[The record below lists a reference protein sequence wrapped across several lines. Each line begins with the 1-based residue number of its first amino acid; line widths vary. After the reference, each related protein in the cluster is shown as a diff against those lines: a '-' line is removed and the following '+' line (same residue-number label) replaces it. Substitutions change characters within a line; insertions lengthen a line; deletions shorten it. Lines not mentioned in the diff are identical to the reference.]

1 MKLESL
7 IIIFLLIIIPIAMV
21 FSEYVDKRI
30 ETEKKELSYNTKLL
44 NSTHDAIKEFQ
55 LRTVNNEFSYD
66 TNNKIIDIES
76 AINTF
81 FTSLSSNF
89 GYSGY
94 STEAMKEYVP
104 AVVFTLYDGYYIYSP
119 YRNTLTDVPKFV
131 EGGSTPKS
139 ECYDQSYSEEGE
151 NYFGL
156 KPYVYYSCRYKIND
170 QNDFVITYTLDNY
183 ITIQGIIN
191 GKYIYDYGY
200 IYAIANN
207 KDDTGIYK
215 DGDTYWYNGVQFK
228 AGDTEELKEYIGK
241 EEKVDKL
248 YSYVKI
254 NGKKY
259 YLENGSHN
267 KFDNGN
273 YKIFYIDKHGE
284 KNYDQFKTDS
294 NENTKAYKAIIGN
307 KSAYEYY
314 KNAYEFSERVLT
326 SDTLPENNNTDKM
339 NTQINQGYGL
349 KDLMSS
355 KAEIYDNSFTENTDI
370 KEYGDFKI
378 FSGTPQFEDSNFNK
392 HRKSI
397 IRYVVETNL
406 LPAITSYAS
415 NSNTVDE
422 FLMPKIKDTDWDLIE
437 NNVCAISF
445 MQGMNIGSKKYNGY
459 SVVANTLTK
468 EYVDEDDIYIVSG
481 NKYYKVNDNCF
492 DDASMSLFEKVKWDG
507 TNNKYIQANT
517 DEGFYA
523 GISKLDFEQR
533 RILQD
538 KSQTIYYYPQHPLG
552 SYTSIFGSNGIK
564 PIDKDMYQYIASLD
578 VNVEKNKKIKEIYYK
593 ALGRERW
600 SSFNINNINF
610 ELYRSNDLQYFLNSY

>member
-7 IIIFLLIIIPIAMV
+7 IIVFLLIIIPISMV
-21 FSEYVDKRI
+21 LSQYVDKKI
-30 ETEKKELSYNTKLL
+30 ETEKTELRYNEKLMH
-44 NSTHDAIKEFQ
+44 STQDAINEFQ

-81 FTSLSSNF
+81 FTSLGLNLN
-89 GYSGY
+89 YSGY
-94 STEAMKEYVP
+94 NKEAMKEYVP

-119 YRNTLTDVPKFV
+119 YRNTLTDVKNKEIDGVTDPDFT
-131 EGGSTPKS
+131 G
-139 ECYDQSYSEEGE
+139 YDSSYSKEGE
-151 NYFGL
+151 TYYGL
-156 KPYVYYSCRYKIND
+156 KPYVYYSCRYKYD
-170 QNDFVITYTLDNY
+170 SNDFVITYTLDNY
-183 ITIQGIIN
+183 ITIQGTIN
-191 GKYIYDYGY
+191 GEYVYDYGY
-200 IYAIANN
+200 IYAINN
-207 KDDTGIYK
+207 GDNSITKTTTNGYK
-215 DGDTYWYNGVQFK
+215 YGGVEFQES
-228 AGDTEELKEYIGK
+228 DTEELQEYVGNQ
-241 EEKVDKL
+241 L

-259 YLENGSHN
+259 YLENGTDN
-267 KFDNGN
+267 QFANGN

-284 KNYDQFKTDS
+284 KNYEQFKTDS
-294 NENTKAYKAIIGN
+294 NENAKAYRAITQN

-326 SDTLPENNNTDKM
+326 NKNKDNLSNPEDKM
-339 NTQINQGYGL
+339 GTTINTGYGL
-349 KDLMSS
+349 GASNFTSNKATIYNQSS
-355 KAEIYDNSFTENTDI
+355 TGTTDI
-370 KEYGDFKI
+370 NEYGEFPI

-415 NSNTVDE
+415 NSVDE

-459 SVVANTLTK
+459 SVVANSLTK
-468 EYVDEDDIYIVSG
+468 EYVDEDDIYIVNG
-481 NKYYKVNDNCF
+481 NTYYRVNDKSF
-492 DDASMSLFEKVKWDG
+492 DSMVLDEKVKWNG
-507 TNNKYIQANT
+507 SKYVASNP
-517 DEGFYA
+517 GFYA
-523 GISKLDFEQR
+523 GILKLDFEQR

-552 SYTSIFGSNGIK
+552 SYTSIFGSVAINQ
-564 PIDKDMYQYIASLD
+564 IDKDMYQYVANTNDSL
-578 VNVEKNKKIKEIYYK
+578 KKIYYT

-610 ELYRSNDLQYFLNSY
+610 ELYGSNDLEYFLKSYE